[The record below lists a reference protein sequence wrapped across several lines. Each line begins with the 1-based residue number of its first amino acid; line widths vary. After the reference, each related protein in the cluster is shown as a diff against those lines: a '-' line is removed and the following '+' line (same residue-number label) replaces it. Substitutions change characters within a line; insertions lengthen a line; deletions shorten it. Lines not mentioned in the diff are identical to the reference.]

1 MAALRQTVQPGTTAK
16 LRVEVE
22 TDPAET
28 GRAGAF
34 VLREAVL
41 DVGGTATDLVADESW
56 TMPAMVERAF
66 RHSGAETASVTA
78 APVFSAGSGPAGE
91 DAWDVTVDSAI
102 GFQVGD
108 HVRSAEQP
116 DDEGQVYV
124 ILAIQD
130 GTSILIHGKSGGC
143 DIASGDTLEEVTPTG
158 VYCGTFELEVDDYLD
173 AGSPSGTLRVVV
185 QTVATGDAPAFD
197 AVETLSWTFD
207 LTLDIGSRQYRAG

>member
-1 MAALRQTVQPGTTAK
+1 MAAVRQTVQPGTTAR

-41 DVGGTATDLVADESW
+41 DVDGSATDLVADESW

-78 APVFSAGSGPAGE
+78 SPSFAAGSGPAGE
-91 DAWDVTVDSAI
+91 DAWDVTVDSTV
-102 GFQVGD
+102 GFTVGD
-108 HVRSAEQP
+108 HVRAAEQP
-116 DDEGQVYV
+116 DDEGQVYT
-124 ILAIQD
+124 ILSIPD
-130 GTSILIHGKSGGC
+130 GTSLLVHGKSGGC
-143 DIASGDTLEEVTPTG
+143 DIVSGDTLEEVTPTG
-158 VYCGTFELEVDDYLD
+158 VYCGFFELSVDDYLD
-173 AGSPSGTLRVVV
+173 AGSPSGTLRVVA
-185 QTVATGDAPAFD
+185 QTVATGNAPAFD
-197 AVETLSWTFD
+197 SVETLSWTFD